1 MAEWIDMLEENLRKA
16 EWILVIP
23 EQSGYRAIPYRSFE
37 NAFGKLREYCEAGL
51 YACLIKK
58 GGSCHGTAEVFPS
71 TPCADR

>member
-16 EWILVIP
+16 EWILIYP
-23 EQSGYRAIPYRSFE
+23 ELSGYRAIPYRSFD

-58 GGSCHGTAEVFPS
+58 GGGGCHGTAEVLSSAKS
-71 TPCADR
+71 TD